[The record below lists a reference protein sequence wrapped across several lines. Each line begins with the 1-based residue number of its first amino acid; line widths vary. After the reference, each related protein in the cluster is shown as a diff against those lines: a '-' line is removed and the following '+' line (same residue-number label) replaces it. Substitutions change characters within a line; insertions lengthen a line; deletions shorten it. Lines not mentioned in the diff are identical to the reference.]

1 MDPSTG
7 LPYGWESR
15 TNAMTEKDL
24 KLGGAA
30 RDKFSAKGELERAA
44 TSAYGEDAAYKTSD
58 EVAAFWMAKIDAERA
73 EEAASRG
80 AEEAS
85 ASASRALPSGWEA
98 RQRAREVERQQY
110 GVFAAPTATTAATS
124 SASRGGLGA
133 EDALV
138 ECATFT
144 LERLAAALETRSVSL
159 PVERRAAFSAALKR
173 ANDAV
178 MKCR

>member
-15 TNAMTEKDL
+15 TNAMTEKEL

-73 EEAASRG
+73 EEASAS
-80 AEEAS
+80 AS